1 MSERNNGLAESE
13 EDFFQGQV
21 HHISASKIADQF
33 WCEMQLHL
41 RLQLGMEPTPEMI
54 KGSEIHRSLEEE
66 LGPIIE
72 VEVTTNEDSI
82 IVYIL
87 QMYSKLVAFSKLQVT
102 RELPVIGKIN
112 GIPCLGIIDQLE
124 IETDKEGNK
133 LVVITDYKTRKSRRT
148 PTYEQKRRNRIQ
160 MQVYWHLLN
169 DLKTGKFNAEM
180 FKGYFDMPDELI
192 PSEELLKQLPE
203 EQVNLFVAIPPHELL
218 TKVFEM
224 LRNLPEQSFE
234 LHAIYLH
241 QEDRSEVCNDRSLY
255 HQESFEVDMEW
266 ALGYWKGERKPSDC
280 PQNWMCKFCQFT
292 DNCSYFLRDYPKDK
306 KKKKNEKSA

>member
-1 MSERNNGLAESE
+1 MSERDNNLDGNKDEL
-13 EDFFQGQV
+13 FQGEV

-41 RLQLGMEPTPEMI
+41 KLQLGLEPTPEMI

-66 LGPIIE
+66 LGPVIE

-82 IVYIL
+82 IAYIL
-87 QMYSKLVAFSKLQVT
+87 QMYSKLVTFNTLQVT

-112 GIPCLGIIDQLE
+112 GVSCLGIIDQIK
-124 IETDKEGNK
+124 IETDNEGKK
-133 LVVITDYKTRKSRRT
+133 LLIITDYKTRKSRRA

-160 MQVYWHLLN
+160 MQVYWHLLS
-169 DLKTGKFNAEM
+169 DLKSGKFSEEM
-180 FKGYFDMPDELI
+180 FKDYFDMPEKLV

-203 EQVNLFVAIPPHELL
+203 EQIKLLEVTPPHELL
-218 TKVFEM
+218 TKVFEI

-255 HQESFEVDMEW
+255 HQESFEVDMDW

-280 PQNWMCKFCQFT
+280 PQTWMCKFCQFT
-292 DNCSYFLRDYPKDK
+292 DNCSYFLREYLKDK
-306 KKKKNEKSA
+306 KKKEKK